1 MLEPVIVTDAV
12 QSTAQSAPVPQNLV
26 VVQPQLWST
35 ILVPSY
41 TNILT
46 LLALIVQSGKS
57 LPPDVLML
65 LAPNQSKL
73 IVQAQVFAVVNL
85 PTNICPVV

>member
-1 MLEPVIVTDAV
+1 MF
-12 QSTAQSAPVPQNLV
+12 
-26 VVQPQLWST
+26 
-35 ILVPSY
+35 VPSY
-41 TNILT
+41 ANMFILF
-46 LLALIVQSGKS
+46 ALIVQSGKS
-57 LPPDVLML
+57 LPPDVLIL